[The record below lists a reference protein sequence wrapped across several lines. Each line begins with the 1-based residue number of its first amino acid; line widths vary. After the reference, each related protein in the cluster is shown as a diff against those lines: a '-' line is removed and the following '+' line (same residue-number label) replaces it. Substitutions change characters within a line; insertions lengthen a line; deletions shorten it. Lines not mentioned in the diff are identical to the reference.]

1 LFALSRWLRRIRGA
15 MAGATLFATVPL
27 TYETAV
33 PPGGH
38 GELDTPAIWV
48 APNANR
54 SLLLV
59 TDKTE
64 DYIEVHD
71 PANGSYLGRLGGTGA
86 EPGLLDRPNS
96 VAVGYGLSTISVTV
110 DVLFVVERYN
120 HRVSMFYLPY
130 GLYLGDLGA
139 DVLDEPM
146 GIALYWDG
154 AQPQVWI
161 TDVGP
166 TPQRVQVFDV
176 VPTPT
181 GFSGTLRRTI
191 NAPASA
197 TLESIVIDP
206 VSQRVLVCDEG
217 SKSDVMVF
225 DLQGNLLQRFGAGHF
240 TNDPEGLVIF
250 DTGNGAGYLIITD
263 QQSVPMEFEVFD
275 RQDYHWI
282 TNFSGPTLGT
292 DGIALVQGPLPN
304 FPSGSF
310 YAVHADDR
318 VHAYDWANI
327 AAATG
332 LCLGSP
338 CWPVDASDPATAASR
353 VAVIP
358 NPFRPHAALQYRLAT
373 AATVEVSIYD
383 LRGTRVARLT
393 DGRQPAGQH
402 TLAWDGRDAAGRPLP
417 SGVYFVRLRL
427 GALQQTAKITLL
439 R

>member
-1 LFALSRWLRRIRGA
+1 LFALSRWLRRMRGA
-15 MAGATLFATVPL
+15 AIGSTFFATVPL
-27 TYETAV
+27 SYVTTL

-38 GELDTPAIWV
+38 GTLDTPAIWV
-48 APNANR
+48 APDPDR
-54 SLLLV
+54 SLLFV
-59 TDKTE
+59 TDKTA
-64 DYIEVHD
+64 DCIEIHD
-71 PANGSYLGRLGGTGA
+71 PVHNVYLGRLGGSGT
-86 EPGLLDRPNS
+86 EPGKLDRPNS
-96 VAVGYGLSTISVTV
+96 VAVAYGVPTTKSTV

-130 GLYLGDLGA
+130 GLYLGELGSA
-139 DVLDEPM
+139 VLDQPM
-146 GIALYWDG
+146 GIALYWEG
-154 AQPQVWI
+154 TQLQVWV
-161 TDVGP
+161 TDIGP
-166 TPQRVQVFDV
+166 RPQRVQVFDV
-176 VPTPT
+176 VPTAT
-181 GFSGTLRRTI
+181 GFGGTLRRTI
-191 NAPASA
+191 LAPASA

-206 VSQRVLVCDEG
+206 VAQRVLVCDEG
-217 SKSDVMVF
+217 SASDVMVF
-225 DLQGNLLQRFGAGHF
+225 DLQGNLLQRFGAGRF

-250 DTGNGAGYLIITD
+250 DTGNGAGYVIITD

-292 DGIALVQGPLPN
+292 DGVALVQKPLPN
-304 FPSGSF
+304 FPAGSF
-310 YAVHADDR
+310 YAVHSDDR
-318 VHAYDWANI
+318 VHAYDWADI

-353 VAVIP
+353 PAVIP
-358 NPFRPHAALQYRLAT
+358 NPFRPHAVLQYRLAA

-383 LRGTRVARLT
+383 LRGTRVTRLAN
-393 DGRQPAGQH
+393 DLQPACQH